1 MGDTWASRLRSVWP
15 YAVFAS
21 VFCFLST
28 GAVGAFIAWRGGASD
43 SVSFALAL
51 LDPAL
56 ATLAFLGVSVATP
69 TVFVGKPYNLA
80 HALSL
85 PTVFLCLIYG
95 IKSMGRFS
103 GANAQRIEDALRT
116 DLIWL
121 NPSAIFQAWLVT
133 VLVFLLIGT
142 VADRGRDVE

>member
-21 VFCFLST
+21 VLCFLST
-28 GAVGAFIAWRGGASD
+28 GGVGAFVAWRGGASD
-43 SVSFALAL
+43 SLSFALAL

-56 ATLAFLGVSVATP
+56 ATLAFLGVSVAVP
-69 TVFVGKPYNLA
+69 TVFVGKPYNLV
-80 HALSL
+80 HALTL
-85 PTVFLCLIYG
+85 PTVFLSLIYG

-116 DLIWL
+116 DLMWL
-121 NPSAIFQAWLVT
+121 VPAVVFQAWIVT
-133 VLVFLLIGT
+133 VLVFLFVGA
-142 VADRGRDVE
+142 VVPKGGDVE